1 MKKQLLTKTL
11 LAAVMLLGGAN
22 FAWADATVTLTSSY
36 AVDNYAKSFYIN
48 FKESTI
54 DDGST
59 YGDVISLG
67 ECAQRSGY
75 GVQNQKTSAKSFT
88 ISKSISKGDL
98 LILQVGQT
106 DIHGISVSVGSA
118 VSNPIKNDGYLAF
131 YATADAASIS
141 ISLGRLNYIAAM
153 QVLSPS
159 NTTYIVNAVTSNGTL
174 LKQIAT
180 GEFSEEGRVYYPY
193 GVMKDGVC
201 YVKAKNGAEPYWSFT
216 NVAAGLRTI
225 VYTANEWAYYSEMED
240 MNGASLGGTRFSVPG
255 RASYGGWQYM
265 NNNARMYSSNLS
277 AGTYSITVYGRNNK
291 NYSVTPP
298 EVIIRYSDGTYSSTV
313 ATFDSW
319 AGSSTSEYT
328 VNNVV
333 IPEGC
338 AFCLYQNGSNSNID
352 LDYVYAV
359 KTSDDAKVSGT
370 ITDAG
375 WSTFAS
381 PYKLDLSTITATSV
395 ATAYYASAASG
406 SKVTLT
412 STDETVPAGEGLMIK
427 GTAGETFT
435 IDVAASGTAI
445 DGNLLKG
452 QTTTGTVDAS
462 NKGDNGKYHYVFG
475 YVTETP
481 STYGF
486 YNLASDTEVAAGK
499 AYLETT
505 TALTAGARISIVFE
519 DETTGISLT
528 ESSELRT
535 ENAVYDLQGRRVAQ
549 PQKGLYIV
557 NGKKFVKK

>member
-1 MKKQLLTKTL
+1 MKKFNLLTKTL
-11 LAAVMLLGGAN
+11 LVAVLLCVGAN
-22 FAWADATVTLTSSY
+22 AWADATVTLTSSY

-48 FKESTI
+48 FIDKTI

-59 YGDVISLG
+59 YNDVISLG
-67 ECAQRSGY
+67 DCTQRTGY
-75 GVQNQKTSAKSFT
+75 GVQNQKNSARSFT

-106 DIHGISVSVGSA
+106 DSYGISVSVGSA

-180 GEFSEEGRVYYPY
+180 GEFSAEGTVYYPY

-201 YVKAKNGAEPYWSFT
+201 YVKAKNGEEPYWGFT

-240 MNGASLGGTRFSVPG
+240 MNGASLGGTRYSLPG

-291 NYSVTPP
+291 KNSQTPP

-319 AGSSTSEYT
+319 DSGNTAECT

-338 AFCLYQNGSNSNID
+338 AFCLFQKDYSSNID

-381 PYKLDLSTITATSV
+381 PYKLDLSTVTATSG
-395 ATAYYASAASG
+395 ATAYYASEATG
-406 SKVTLT
+406 STVTLT
-412 STDETVPAGEGLMIK
+412 STTAKVPAGEGLMIK

-435 IDVAASGTAI
+435 IGVAASGTSI
-445 DGNLLKG
+445 SGNLLKG
-452 QTTTGTVDAS
+452 QTTTGDVTAS
-462 NKGDNGKYHYVFG
+462 GSDGKYHYVFG
-475 YVTETP
+475 YESSSV
-481 STYGF
+481 YGF
-486 YNLASDTEVAAGK
+486 YNLTEDTSVSAGK

-505 TALTAGARISIVFE
+505 TALSAGLGARAIGFVVDDDIL
-519 DETTGISLT
+519 TGIEQIENGEVKSSLPVK
-528 ESSELRT
+528 R
-535 ENAVYDLQGRRVAQ
+535 
-549 PQKGLYIV
+549 IV
-557 NGKKFVKK
+557 NGKLVIEKKGMMFNAAGAKLY